1 MYVNSLNLIGVYEWK
16 MIEPVSDVAGQMY
29 FGLREKSGRAAR
41 AIGQAK
47 TAFVLSLCCE
57 ENSSAPQV
65 ADTLA
70 QSREARRRDYTKR
83 KSNIRDSSHNNV
95 PAQAKVTQIPKAM
108 TSNGHRGRGDRVA

>member
-1 MYVNSLNLIGVYEWK
+1 MQS
-16 MIEPVSDVAGQMY
+16 PV
-29 FGLREKSGRAAR
+29 AATVEL
-41 AIGQAK
+41 G
-47 TAFVLSLCCE
+47 
-57 ENSSAPQV
+57 APQI

-70 QSREARRRDYTKR
+70 QSREARRRYYTKR